1 MSNET
6 MVTLQ
11 GYVGGDVQLR
21 RVGETCV
28 ANIRVACTPR
38 RYQRRTDE
46 WVDGHTQWYT
56 VNAWR
61 TLGDHCARSLRR
73 GDPVIVHGRLN
84 ARTYVNK
91 HDIEVTTYEVE
102 AAVVGHDLNRGVS
115 QFVRVPRVPAAEPAV
130 APAGEGEGATTTET
144 TAETST
150 ETATGAAA
158 ATAA

>member
-11 GYVGGDVQLR
+11 GYVGADVQLR
-21 RVGETCV
+21 TAGETCV

-46 WVDGHTQWYT
+46 WVDGQTQWYT
-56 VNAWR
+56 VTAWR
-61 TLGDHCARSLRR
+61 ALGEHCARSLRR

-91 HDIEVTTYEVE
+91 NGVEVTAFEVE
-102 AAVVGHDLNRGVS
+102 AVVVGHDLNRGVT
-115 QFVRVPRVPAAEPAV
+115 QFIRAARPAGADGSA
-130 APAGEGEGATTTET
+130 APAGAKEEAT
-144 TAETST
+144 
-150 ETATGAAA
+150 

>member
-38 RYQRRTDE
+38 RYQRRSDE
-46 WVDGHTQWYT
+46 WVNAETQWYT

-61 TLGDHCARSLRR
+61 ALGEHCERSLRR

-91 HDIEVTTYEVE
+91 NNIEVTAFEVE
-102 AAVVGHDLNRGVS
+102 AVMVGHDLNRGVS
-115 QFVRVPRVPAAEPAV
+115 QFIRVPRPQAAEPNAA
-130 APAGEGEGATTTET
+130 APAREREE
-144 TAETST
+144 
-150 ETATGAAA
+150 AA
-158 ATAA
+158 ATTPATAA

>member
-11 GYVGGDVQLR
+11 GYVGGDVRLR
-21 RVGETCV
+21 RVWETCV

-38 RYQRRTDE
+38 RYQRRSDE
-46 WVDGHTQWYT
+46 WVDAETQWYT

-61 TLGDHCARSLRR
+61 TLGEHCERSLRR

-91 HDIEVTTYEVE
+91 NDIEVTTFEVE
-102 AAVVGHDLNRGVS
+102 AVAVGHDLNRGVS
-115 QFVRVPRVPAAEPAV
+115 QFIRAPRPQVVPEPSAAAPSSEP
-130 APAGEGEGATTTET
+130 GET
-144 TAETST
+144 T
-150 ETATGAAA
+150 AAA